1 MDGER
6 QFRATTDQMLLM
18 IERLRGVEQQKQ
30 QAPLGGPE
38 FIGHAHEAERLSR
51 MIFRWSGMQLQMAE
65 ASSGAVQR
73 GEMGGGPLAAVEPR
87 PLDRILAN
95 WREAQFRFELATPGS
110 PEAAAAMD
118 DVERL
123 REEFQSAQSVKLGR
137 DGAQAEAR
145 ELDPA

>member
-30 QAPLGGPE
+30 RAPLGGPE
-38 FIGHAHEAERLSR
+38 FIAHAHEAERLSR

-73 GEMGGGPLAAVEPR
+73 GEMEQRPLSTVEPR

-123 REEFQSAQSVKLGR
+123 REEFQIAQDAKLGR
-137 DGAQAEAR
+137 DDGHAEAAQ
-145 ELDPA
+145 LDPA